1 MKNIKTIILAACAVT
16 IAFSSCKDDDDDTA
30 TQSVNVVSV
39 TSTSFEATGG
49 TDTITVDKPIT
60 DAYTNV
66 SWATLTTDK
75 SSNAVYVT
83 AAANSSKESRHAT
96 VVVKASPVD
105 STIVNIDQFGTVFS
119 TSLPES
125 LVLSDDAQSKSYD
138 ISASGTTTISSSA
151 DWLTASITDGKINLS
166 ATANNTG
173 APRSATVTITSES
186 GNYTCAVTQAE
197 FDKEYAGDYYLLDG
211 DSLAAG
217 KMVGAEVELMDSLG
231 SKVLYFSELKT
242 VLPVKWD
249 DATATLTIAGGTSMG
264 TLAARTATYYL
275 FADLLASDGY
285 TYWDKSITYSA
296 KLTYNTKVGSIMSA
310 FADDGTISSDVQV
323 NGLSIDAFK
332 ANEVSSD
339 NYLGS
344 LISFNNP
351 ILYKVPAGEGAKK
364 LVRAKVRAKV
374 RLKK

>member
-1 MKNIKTIILAACAVT
+1 M
-16 IAFSSCKDDDDDTA
+16 
-30 TQSVNVVSV
+30 
-39 TSTSFEATGG
+39 
-49 TDTITVDKPIT
+49 
-60 DAYTNV
+60 
-66 SWATLTTDK
+66 
-75 SSNAVYVT
+75 
-83 AAANSSKESRHAT
+83 
-96 VVVKASPVD
+96 
-105 STIVNIDQFGTVFS
+105 
-119 TSLPES
+119 
-125 LVLSDDAQSKSYD
+125 
-138 ISASGTTTISSSA
+138 
-151 DWLTASITDGKINLS
+151 
-166 ATANNTG
+166 
-173 APRSATVTITSES
+173 
-186 GNYTCAVTQAE
+186 
-197 FDKEYAGDYYLLDG
+197 
-211 DSLAAG
+211 
-217 KMVGAEVELMDSLG
+217 
-231 SKVLYFSELKT
+231 
-242 VLPVKWD
+242 LPVKWD

-285 TYWDKSITYSA
+285 IYWDKSITYSA

>member
-125 LVLSDDAQSKSYD
+125 RSF
-138 ISASGTTTISSSA
+138 
-151 DWLTASITDGKINLS
+151 S
-166 ATANNTG
+166 ATMHNRRAMTSQHPVRRRSPALPTG
-173 APRSATVTITSES
+173 SQLPSRMVRS
-186 GNYTCAVTQAE
+186 TCLPLLTTQ
-197 FDKEYAGDYYLLDG
+197 GLH
-211 DSLAAG
+211 
-217 KMVGAEVELMDSLG
+217 
-231 SKVLYFSELKT
+231 
-242 VLPVKWD
+242 
-249 DATATLTIAGGTSMG
+249 
-264 TLAARTATYYL
+264 
-275 FADLLASDGY
+275 
-285 TYWDKSITYSA
+285 
-296 KLTYNTKVGSIMSA
+296 
-310 FADDGTISSDVQV
+310 VQ
-323 NGLSIDAFK
+323 L
-332 ANEVSSD
+332 
-339 NYLGS
+339 
-344 LISFNNP
+344 
-351 ILYKVPAGEGAKK
+351 
-364 LVRAKVRAKV
+364 R
-374 RLKK
+374 